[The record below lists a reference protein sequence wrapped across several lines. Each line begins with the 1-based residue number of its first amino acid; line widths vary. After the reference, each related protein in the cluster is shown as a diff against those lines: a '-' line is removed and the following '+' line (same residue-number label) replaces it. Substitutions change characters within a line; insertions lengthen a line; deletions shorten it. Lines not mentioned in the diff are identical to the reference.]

1 MSNKE
6 SQSSSKWGKMMK
18 KRLNLAGLW
27 ICLVLMAVSLC
38 LTAPN
43 GQADI
48 YRWQDDNGTWHFSDS
63 PTSEAPIRQAPVP
76 SVEQPNAKPDRPAEN
91 DLSHESTGS
100 IHPALIENPTSSS
113 ASGPLSE
120 EATADLGGLLW
131 RITSPE
137 GDDSHLLGTIHSA
150 DPRVVQLR
158 PAVSHALDRCERFV
172 MEMEMDA
179 SVLTAFGSNMMLT
192 DGSDL
197 EGLIGAALYAQVV
210 AAMADLGMPEMVVRT
225 LKPWVV
231 MALLSMPAPT
241 GEPFLDMV
249 LQQRAGGAGKPTFG
263 LESADEQLSVFEA
276 LSMPDQIELLKM
288 ALAQLPELPRMFEQL
303 IEAYVADDLGR
314 IAALAAD
321 YKRSGNPAATQRF
334 MLRLNDE
341 RNERMARRMLTFLD
355 QGNSFIAVGALH
367 LTGPNGLIQLL
378 RDQGYRVVPVR

>member
-1 MSNKE
+1 MI
-6 SQSSSKWGKMMK
+6 K
-18 KRLNLAGLW
+18 KRLNLAGRW
-27 ICLVLMAVSLC
+27 IFIVVMAVGIC

-76 SVEQPNAKPDRPAEN
+76 SVERPKAKPDPPAAN
-91 DLSHESTGS
+91 HDSYESIGPTP
-100 IHPALIENPTSSS
+100 HPVIENPASSS
-113 ASGPLSE
+113 ASAPLSE

-158 PAVSHALDRCERFV
+158 PAVSQALDRCERFV

-241 GEPFLDMV
+241 GEPFLDLV
-249 LQQRAGGAGKPTFG
+249 LQQRAGAAGKPTFG

-288 ALAQLPELPRMFEQL
+288 TLAQLPELPRMFEQL

-321 YKRSGNPAATQRF
+321 YKRSGDPAAIQRF

-341 RNERMARRMLTFLD
+341 RNERMARRMHTFFD
-355 QGNSFIAVGALH
+355 QGSSFIAVGALH
-367 LTGPNGLIQLL
+367 LAGSNGLIQLL
-378 RDQGYRVVPVR
+378 RDQGYHVVPVR

>member
-1 MSNKE
+1 
-6 SQSSSKWGKMMK
+6 MMK
-18 KRLNLAGLW
+18 KSLNLAGLW
-27 ICLVLMAVSLC
+27 IFLVVVAVGIC

-63 PTSEAPIRQAPVP
+63 PTSEAPIRQPPVP
-76 SVEQPNAKPDRPAEN
+76 SVEQPNAQPDPPAAKHP
-91 DLSHESTGS
+91 SHESTG
-100 IHPALIENPTSSS
+100 PTPRPVIENPALSS
-113 ASGPLSE
+113 ASAPLSE
-120 EATADLGGLLW
+120 EATSDLGGLLW

-150 DPRVVQLR
+150 DPRVVQLS
-158 PAVSHALDRCERFV
+158 PAVAEALDRCERFV

-179 SVLTAFGSNMMLT
+179 SVLTAFGGNMMLT

-197 EGLIGAALYAQVV
+197 EGLIGAVLYARVV
-210 AAMADLGMPEMVVRT
+210 AAMTDLGMPEMVVRT

-249 LQQRAGGAGKPTFG
+249 LQQRAGAAGKPTFG
-263 LESADEQLSVFEA
+263 LESAGEQLSVFEA

-288 ALAQLPELPRMFEQL
+288 TLAQLPELPRMFERL

-321 YKRSGNPAATQRF
+321 YKRSGDPAAIQRF

-341 RNERMARRMLTFLD
+341 RNERMARRMHTFLD
-355 QGNSFIAVGALH
+355 QGSSFIAVGALH
-367 LTGPNGLIQLL
+367 LAGPNGLIQLL
-378 RDQGYRVVPVR
+378 RDQGYHVVPVR

>member
-1 MSNKE
+1 
-6 SQSSSKWGKMMK
+6 MK
-18 KRLNLAGLW
+18 KRLNLVDHW
-27 ICLVLMAVSLC
+27 IFLVLMAVSLC

-63 PTSEAPIRQAPVP
+63 PTSDAPIRQAPVP

-91 DLSHESTGS
+91 DSSHKATGS
-100 IHPALIENPTSSS
+100 THPALIENPTSSP

-120 EATADLGGLLW
+120 ENTADIGGLLW
-131 RITSPE
+131 RVTSPGG
-137 GDDSHLLGTIHSA
+137 GDSYLLGTIHSA
-150 DPRVVQLR
+150 DPRVVHLR
-158 PAVSHALDRCERFV
+158 PAVSQALDRCERFV

-179 SVLTAFGSNMMLT
+179 SVLTAFGNNMMLT
-192 DGSDL
+192 DGRDL

-241 GEPFLDMV
+241 GEPFLDLV
-249 LQQRAGGAGKPTFG
+249 LQQRAAGAGKPTFG
-263 LESADEQLSVFEA
+263 LESAGEQLSVFEA
-276 LSMPDQIELLKM
+276 LSMSDQIELLKM
-288 ALAQLPELPRMFEQL
+288 TLAQLPELPRMFEQL

-321 YKRSGNPAATQRF
+321 YKRSGDPAAIQRF

-341 RNERMARRMLTFLD
+341 RNGRMARRMHTFFD
-355 QGNSFIAVGALH
+355 QGSSFIAVGALH
-367 LTGPNGLIQLL
+367 LAGSNGLIQLL
-378 RDQGYRVVPVR
+378 RDQGCHVVPVR

>member
-1 MSNKE
+1 
-6 SQSSSKWGKMMK
+6 MK
-18 KRLNLAGLW
+18 KRFNLAGRR
-27 ICLVLMAVSLC
+27 IFLVVMAVSLC

-43 GQADI
+43 GRADI
-48 YRWQDDNGTWHFSDS
+48 YRWQDNNGTWHFSDS

-76 SVEQPNAKPDRPAEN
+76 SVEQRSAKPDRSAAN
-91 DLSHESTGS
+91 DPSYESTGPTP
-100 IHPALIENPTSSS
+100 HPFIENPASSSASGS

-131 RITSPE
+131 RVTSPE

-158 PAVSHALDRCERFV
+158 PAVAQALDRCERFV

-179 SVLTAFGSNMMLT
+179 SVLTAFGGNMMLT

-197 EGLIGAALYAQVV
+197 EELIGAALYAQVV

-241 GEPFLDMV
+241 GEPFLDLV
-249 LQQRAGGAGKPTFG
+249 LQQRAGAAGKPTFG
-263 LESADEQLSVFEA
+263 LESAGEQLSIFEA
-276 LSMPDQIELLKM
+276 LSMSDQIELLKM
-288 ALAQLPELPRMFEQL
+288 TLAQLPELPRMFEQL

-314 IAALAAD
+314 IGALAAD
-321 YKRSGNPAATQRF
+321 YKRSGDPAAIQRF
-334 MLRLNDE
+334 ILRLNDE
-341 RNERMARRMLTFLD
+341 RNGRMAQRMHTFLD
-355 QGNSFIAVGALH
+355 QGSSFIAVGALH

-378 RDQGYRVVPVR
+378 REQGYRVVPVR

>member
-1 MSNKE
+1 ML
-6 SQSSSKWGKMMK
+6 K
-18 KRLNLAGLW
+18 KRLNLAGRW
-27 ICLVLMAVSLC
+27 IFLVVMAVSLC
-38 LTAPN
+38 LMAPN

-76 SVEQPNAKPDRPAEN
+76 SVEQPNAQPDPPAVN
-91 DLSHESTGS
+91 HPSHGSTGPTP
-100 IHPALIENPTSSS
+100 HPVIENPASSS
-113 ASGPLSE
+113 ASGSASAPLSE
-120 EATADLGGLLW
+120 EATSDLGGLLW
-131 RITSPE
+131 RITSPD

-158 PAVSHALDRCERFV
+158 PAVSQALDRCERFV

-249 LQQRAGGAGKPTFG
+249 LQQRAGAAGKPTFG
-263 LESADEQLSVFEA
+263 LESAGEQLSVFEA

-288 ALAQLPELPRMFEQL
+288 TLAQLPELPRMFERL

-314 IAALAAD
+314 IATLAAD
-321 YKRSGNPAATQRF
+321 YKRSGNPATVQRF

-341 RNERMARRMLTFLD
+341 RNGRMAQRMRTFLD

>member
-1 MSNKE
+1 
-6 SQSSSKWGKMMK
+6 MMK
-18 KRLNLAGLW
+18 KSLNLAGLW
-27 ICLVLMAVSLC
+27 IFLVVVAVGIC

-63 PTSEAPIRQAPVP
+63 PTSEAPIRQPPVP
-76 SVEQPNAKPDRPAEN
+76 SVEQPNAQPDPPAAKHP
-91 DLSHESTGS
+91 SHESTG
-100 IHPALIENPTSSS
+100 PTPRPVIENPASSS
-113 ASGPLSE
+113 ASAPLSE
-120 EATADLGGLLW
+120 EATSDLGGLLW

-150 DPRVVQLR
+150 DPRVVQLS
-158 PAVSHALDRCERFV
+158 PAVAEALDRCERFV

-210 AAMADLGMPEMVVRT
+210 AAMTDLGMPEMVVRT

-241 GEPFLDMV
+241 GEPFLDLV
-249 LQQRAGGAGKPTFG
+249 LQQRAAGAGKPTFG
-263 LESADEQLSVFEA
+263 LESAGEQLSVFEA

-288 ALAQLPELPRMFEQL
+288 TLAQLPELPRMFEQL

-321 YKRSGNPAATQRF
+321 YKRSGDPAAIQRF

-341 RNERMARRMLTFLD
+341 RNERMARRMHTFLD
-355 QGNSFIAVGALH
+355 QGSSFIAVGALH
-367 LTGPNGLIQLL
+367 LAGPNGLIQLL
-378 RDQGYRVVPVR
+378 RDQGYHVVPVR